1 MVNFSR
7 KRDLF
12 ISSQTLDKEENILC
26 LREESNVTSN
36 EYLWLFMEKIE
47 YFNKMWNLYFIE
59 NLGNFFHY

>member
-26 LREESNVTSN
+26 LREESNVTLN
-36 EYLWLFMEKIE
+36 EYLWLFMEKLE

-59 NLGNFFHY
+59 NLGNFFH